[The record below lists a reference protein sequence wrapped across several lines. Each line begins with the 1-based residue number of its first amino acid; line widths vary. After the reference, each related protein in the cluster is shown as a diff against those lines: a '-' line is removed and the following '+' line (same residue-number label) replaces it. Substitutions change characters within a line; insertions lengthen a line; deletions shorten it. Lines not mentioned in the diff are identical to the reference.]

1 MRKFFIVYN
10 RFFIKLRK
18 PEYPNKEI
26 VKLNTKHKKY
36 RANKQTHFSNS
47 HTETQLKKLLDTQ
60 FVLQD
65 SHNFNV
71 LRILP

>member
-1 MRKFFIVYN
+1 MRKLFIVYN

-36 RANKQTHFSNS
+36 SANKHKHISQTHPQKHN
-47 HTETQLKKLLDTQ
+47 LK
-60 FVLQD
+60 
-65 SHNFNV
+65 NY
-71 LRILP
+71 